1 MASDLHAYIDAHLDN
16 VLSDYQA
23 ILRVPSIS
31 ALSAYDKETQ
41 RGAKVVARMLREN
54 QLEHVKVIPTDGA
67 PLVYADWLHAP
78 GKPTVL
84 LYAHYDVQPVDPENE
99 WETPPFEPTIKGDYI
114 FGRGVTDDKSQ
125 LTTTIHAVGAHLDA
139 RGTLP
144 VNVRFLIEG
153 EEESSGE
160 AIEHYVRAH
169 PKQLA
174 SDIVVI
180 ADGGMPTPTQP
191 ALHYS
196 CRGLLYT
203 EIVARGARRDLHSGG
218 YGGNA
223 ANPLFALAQIITG
236 LKDATGHIT
245 IPGLYELVQPPTA
258 AELASWREQEAAFLM
273 DVQEATGN
281 PPIGE
286 PGATPL
292 ERAWALPTLE
302 VHGFVGGFQGE
313 GSKTVIPAEAKVK
326 VSLRLVPNQTPQ
338 NVLPLLQKRVAEL
351 TPPGITTEVQVIG
364 EGMPFFTDP
373 TSRAFTAVAAALE
386 EEFGVKPWLARGGGS
401 VPISAT
407 LQEVLKADVLVVGFG
422 LPGDRAHAA
431 NERTHL
437 PTVYRGVHAFARM
450 LDAFGSYN
458 GKRPPS
464 EDEAISSAR
473 SPKAKARRG

>member
-1 MASDLHAYIDAHLDN
+1 MASDLHEYIDAHRDN
-16 VLSDYQA
+16 VLADYQA

-31 ALSAYDKETQ
+31 ALSAFDGDTR
-41 RGAKVVARMLREN
+41 RGAEVVAHMLRAN
-54 QLEHVKVIPTDGA
+54 QLEHVEVIPSAGA

-99 WETPPFEPTIKGDYI
+99 WETPPFEPTIKGEYI

-125 LTTTIHAVGAHLDA
+125 LTTTIHAVGAHLAA

-160 AIEHYVRAH
+160 AIETFVRAN
-169 PKQLA
+169 PERLA

-180 ADGGMPTPTQP
+180 ADGGMPTQSQP

-203 EIVARGARRDLHSGG
+203 EIVARGAQRDLHSGG

-236 LKDATGHIT
+236 LKDADGHIT
-245 IPGLYELVQPPTA
+245 IPGLYELVQPPTP
-258 AELASWREQEAAFLM
+258 AELASWRDQEATFLE
-273 DVQEATGN
+273 DVQDATGN
-281 PPIGE
+281 PPIGD
-286 PGATPL
+286 PSATPL
-292 ERAWALPTLE
+292 ERAWSQPTLE
-302 VHGFVGGFQGE
+302 VHGFIGGFQGE

-338 NVLPLLQKRVAEL
+338 NVLPLLQARVAEL

-373 TSRAFTAVAAALE
+373 SSPAFTAVAAALA
-386 EEFGVKPWLARGGGS
+386 EEFGVQPWLARGGGS

-450 LDAFGSYN
+450 LDAFGAQAT
-458 GKRPPS
+458 K
-464 EDEAISSAR
+464 
-473 SPKAKARRG
+473 